1 MFEMVPFRRNNGLR
15 KRTDNYVDRLFD
27 DLFNDSIFPSAL
39 ANNEFNV
46 DVKETETSYIV
57 DADLPGVK
65 KEAIEID
72 YENNYLSIRA
82 KRDDIVEEKQD
93 NYVRRERRY
102 GQFSRSF
109 YIDNVEEDKIEATFN
124 DGVLK
129 LTLPKKEKGK
139 PNKRKIDIH

>member
-15 KRTDNYVDRLFD
+15 RRSDNYVDRLFD
-27 DLFNDSIFPSAL
+27 DLFNDSIFPNAL

-139 PNKRKIDIH
+139 PNKRKIDVH

>member
-15 KRTDNYVDRLFD
+15 RRGNEYVTNLFD
-27 DLFNDSIFPSAL
+27 DFFNDSIFPSAL